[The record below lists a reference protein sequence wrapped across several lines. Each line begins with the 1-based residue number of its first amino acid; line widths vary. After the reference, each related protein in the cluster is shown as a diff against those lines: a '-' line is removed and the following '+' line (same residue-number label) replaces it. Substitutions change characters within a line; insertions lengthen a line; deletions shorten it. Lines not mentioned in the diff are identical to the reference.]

1 MPNIHLTVASGVC
14 DHLRDFT
21 SGKVRAEGIDITY
34 LEVHAPEI
42 FHRFLDHREFDVAE
56 LSMGMYA
63 SLVSQGERSIVAI
76 PVFPWRVFRLSSFYI
91 RENGPIKR
99 PEDLVGKRIGVPEWA
114 QTATVYARGW
124 LSDYVGVDLKS
135 IEWFQAGTDKPGRAE
150 TVKLD
155 LPTGLRLTRVPDRT
169 LSQMLLAGDLDAIIS
184 ASPPEPFQQANH
196 GGMARLVA
204 NVQAAEQKYWDDTG
218 IFPIMHVVVV
228 RGEVCEANPWV
239 PVSLMKAFT
248 TAKNNSLERA
258 LTFGTAYP
266 IPMHAYYALE
276 AQKRLGKDFFP
287 YGIEPNRTTLE
298 AFLKFARDQGVCHRL
313 LKPEEMFA
321 PQVVG

>member
-1 MPNIHLTVASGVC
+1 
-14 DHLRDFT
+14 
-21 SGKVRAEGIDITY
+21 
-34 LEVHAPEI
+34 
-42 FHRFLDHREFDVAE
+42 
-56 LSMGMYA
+56 
-63 SLVSQGERSIVAI
+63 
-76 PVFPWRVFRLSSFYI
+76 
-91 RENGPIKR
+91 
-99 PEDLVGKRIGVPEWA
+99 
-114 QTATVYARGW
+114 
-124 LSDYVGVDLKS
+124 
-135 IEWFQAGTDKPGRAE
+135 
-150 TVKLD
+150 
-155 LPTGLRLTRVPDRT
+155 
-169 LSQMLLAGDLDAIIS
+169 
-184 ASPPEPFQQANH
+184 
-196 GGMARLVA
+196 
-204 NVQAAEQKYWDDTG
+204 
-218 IFPIMHVVVV
+218 MHVVVI